1 MMMMIKGSKVNEV
14 KVSVKFDKRTTKTTI
29 KIGDKKFVT
38 GKTGTAMEAVV
49 VYHFRKATGMKLP
62 FSEIMGSVAV
72 TEAKKSKFGINQ
84 RFEFV
89 TQLVSMVADSVQPS
103 AIITGEGG
111 LGKTYTVI
119 KTLEAKGYT
128 DISDLAEF
136 QVGVT
141 LNMKKCFTTVK
152 GYSTAKGLY
161 RTLFENNKSI
171 IVFDDCDSVLKD
183 PIALN
188 LLKSALD
195 SYGKRK
201 DDCKELSLR
210 TLIQVAKCRA
220 ANKNWKSLA
229 EYMLTA

>member
-1 MMMMIKGSKVNEV
+1 MMIKGSKVNEV

-29 KIGDKKFVT
+29 KIGDKTFVT

-141 LNMKKCFTTVK
+141 LNIERMSTIAASPDFLPEYDK
-152 GYSTAKGLY
+152 GIIADALVFI
-161 RTLFENNKSI
+161 RTI
-171 IVFDDCDSVLKD
+171 
-183 PIALN
+183 
-188 LLKSALD
+188 
-195 SYGKRK
+195 K